1 MEQKLIYAELEVAAN
16 LTHEV
21 LLSELALNDFTRDLY
36 QDLEVEIVEKLSIW
50 NGTLQ
55 TFVNDKLAEII
66 STNTNTNFDAKK
78 TAVQTSV
85 DAYKAGD
92 KFININESLA
102 QRGHFAGQISANLP
116 ISLKKPTQ
124 LQIF

>member
-50 NGTLQ
+50 NGTLR
-55 TFVNDKLAEII
+55 TFVDDKLAEII

-92 KFININESLA
+92 FRKHCDKWRNCS
-102 QRGHFAGQISANLP
+102 
-116 ISLKKPTQ
+116 
-124 LQIF
+124 